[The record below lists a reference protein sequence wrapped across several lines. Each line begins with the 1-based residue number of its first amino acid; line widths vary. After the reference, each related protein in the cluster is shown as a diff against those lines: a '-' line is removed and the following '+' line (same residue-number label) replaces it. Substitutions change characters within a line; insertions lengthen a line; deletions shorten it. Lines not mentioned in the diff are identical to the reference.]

1 MGEVEKLEGVP
12 YELSSRQDV
21 LPTQCSEVVVT
32 SFTNEC
38 TALSSRPARSRMVV
52 RPNALRRWNGDG
64 DVGRLC

>member
-12 YELSSRQDV
+12 YELWSRQDD

-38 TALSSRPARSRMVV
+38 TALSLAFRFSRGCSSRPG
-52 RPNALRRWNGDG
+52 RRACSPVQRGPVW
-64 DVGRLC
+64 